1 MKISLAYSPCPN
13 DTFMFDAM
21 VNQKIDTE
29 GLKFEVCLKDVEAL
43 NNDAF
48 NEVYD
53 VSKVSFNAFLDLTAS
68 YQLLKS
74 GSALGNNCGPILISK
89 IKDRQLDANSK
100 IAIPGIY
107 TTANMLL
114 TIARPDLKN
123 KIPCLF
129 SEIEQKVLSEEIDGG
144 LIIHENRF
152 TYRQKG
158 LYKLID
164 LGEFWEQKT
173 NLPIPLGGIIVKKSI
188 DLSTKLKLE
197 RVMKRS
203 IEFAFEQPDSS
214 SNYVIQHAQEMD
226 VDIVKSHISLYV
238 NQFSIELGTIGIKA
252 IERLFKEAKVSS
264 KNIFIS

>member
-29 GLKFEVCLKDVEAL
+29 GLSFEVSLKDVEAL

-48 NEVYD
+48 KNIYD
-53 VSKVSFNAFLDLTAS
+53 VSKVSFNACLGLADS

-89 IKDRQLDANSK
+89 IKDRHLDANSK

-123 KIPCLF
+123 KIPHLF
-129 SEIEQKVLSEEIDGG
+129 SEIEQKVISEEVDAG

-152 TYRQKG
+152 TYQEKG
-158 LYKLID
+158 LFKLID
-164 LGEFWEQKT
+164 LGEFWERKT
-173 NLPIPLGGIIVKKSI
+173 GLPIPLGGIIVKKSI
-188 DLSTKLKLE
+188 DLSTKLKIE

-203 IEFAFEQPDSS
+203 IEFAFDQPDSS
-214 SNYVIQHAQEMD
+214 NNYVIKHAQEMD
-226 VDIVKSHISLYV
+226 FDVVKSHISLYV
-238 NQFSIELGTIGIKA
+238 NHYSLELGKIGIKA
-252 IERLFKEAKVSS
+252 IERLFEEAKVSS